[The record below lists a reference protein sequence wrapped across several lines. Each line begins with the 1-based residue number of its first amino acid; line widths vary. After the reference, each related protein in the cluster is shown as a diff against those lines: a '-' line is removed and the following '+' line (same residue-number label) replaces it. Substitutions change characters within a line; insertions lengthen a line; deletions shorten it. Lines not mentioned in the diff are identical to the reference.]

1 MFYHMLY
8 HMVCLMFLVKLFP
21 WENTEG
27 QHKLQLQQVQL
38 IRSESGICGTM
49 DAPIHSDCPTK
60 RRRTKNRTIQ
70 EGDEA
75 TAEGFLITKTVCDTD
90 HGPVEEVTRH
100 PIWKHTTQPEDN
112 IPDIPSSRE
121 PEYNSL
127 PDGAEYNDLADSEHA
142 QAQKTQHYY
151 LQEFV
156 NWIHPL
162 LNVLLS
168 HEVMLNQ

>member
-1 MFYHMLY
+1 
-8 HMVCLMFLVKLFP
+8 MVCLMFLVKLFP

-112 IPDIPSSRE
+112 IPDIPSSQE

-127 PDGAEYNDLADSEHA
+127 PDGAEDNNLADSEHA
-142 QAQKTQHYY
+142 QAQKTHHYY

-162 LNVLLS
+162 LNALLS
-168 HEVMLNQ
+168 REVMPNRSTCS